1 VLGLDD
7 WPQVLGEPVSEPRLL
22 AAVRAAAGPQVERLL
37 TPPVV
42 PEGESAGVPVAPF
55 PRWLRC
61 PLCSLLSP
69 IDHGVFQLRVDAW
82 RPERTT
88 YVHEGCPK
96 GHGRRPPTAFPA
108 RYLMSCQ
115 DGHLDDFPW
124 VEFIHGGVPCRGT
137 LRLVEFGAG
146 GRAGDVQLSCD
157 ECGRRRRLSQA
168 FGEEAAPFL
177 PPHCRGRHPHL
188 GITEACEQKAVT
200 LILGAS
206 NAWFAV
212 QSSALSIPSQ
222 AGELAQA
229 VDEAWSILDGIP
241 PGRDFLEFTLK
252 SNAHLKKLQALTE
265 SVGIDEVEQAPCE
278 RYVLLHSFAHALIRE
293 LALECGYTAS
303 SIRERI
309 YAASDADADPM
320 AGVLLYTAAPDSE
333 GTLGGLVSLGEPE
346 QFGPLLRQALE
357 RAQLCSSDPLCSE
370 HDPRSDNSVHAAACH
385 ACQFASETSCERGNR
400 YLDRATISATLVRE
414 DVSYFAAA

>member
-1 VLGLDD
+1 MKSRDHVGELRPSQLLHTYGVGATVELPEMTTLVLGLDD

-157 ECGRRRRLSQA
+157 ECGRRDGSPRPSVRK
-168 FGEEAAPFL
+168 
-177 PPHCRGRHPHL
+177 PHRSCH
-188 GITEACEQKAVT
+188 
-200 LILGAS
+200 
-206 NAWFAV
+206 
-212 QSSALSIPSQ
+212 
-222 AGELAQA
+222 
-229 VDEAWSILDGIP
+229 
-241 PGRDFLEFTLK
+241 
-252 SNAHLKKLQALTE
+252 
-265 SVGIDEVEQAPCE
+265 
-278 RYVLLHSFAHALIRE
+278 
-293 LALECGYTAS
+293 
-303 SIRERI
+303 RI
-309 YAASDADADPM
+309 AADAIRTS
-320 AGVLLYTAAPDSE
+320 GS
-333 GTLGGLVSLGEPE
+333 
-346 QFGPLLRQALE
+346 
-357 RAQLCSSDPLCSE
+357 
-370 HDPRSDNSVHAAACH
+370 PRP
-385 ACQFASETSCERGNR
+385 ASRMQSR
-400 YLDRATISATLVRE
+400 
-414 DVSYFAAA
+414 